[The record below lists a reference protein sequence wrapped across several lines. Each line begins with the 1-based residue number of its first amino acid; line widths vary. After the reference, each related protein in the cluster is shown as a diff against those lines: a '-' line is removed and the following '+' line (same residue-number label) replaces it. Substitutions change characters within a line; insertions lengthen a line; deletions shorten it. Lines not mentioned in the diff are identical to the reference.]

1 MAFIADDLTKIE
13 DAIRAHIE
21 GKRIVSWTFSDRVER
36 RSDTP
41 LAELIKLRDQIKEE
55 LAAVQTDPTKR
66 RPRLYRSRYSKG
78 L

>member
-21 GKRIVSWTFSDRVER
+21 GKRVVSWTFSDRVER

-41 LAELIKLRDQIKEE
+41 LAELVKLRDQIKEE
-55 LAAVQTDPTKR
+55 VAATQTDATKR
-66 RPRLYRSRYSKG
+66 RPRLFRSRYSKG